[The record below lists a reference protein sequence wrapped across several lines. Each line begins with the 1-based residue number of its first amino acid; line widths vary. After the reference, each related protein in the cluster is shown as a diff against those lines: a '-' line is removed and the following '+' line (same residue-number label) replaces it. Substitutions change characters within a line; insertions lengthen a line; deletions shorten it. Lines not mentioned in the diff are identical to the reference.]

1 MKSVQ
6 ALTSEL
12 IDYAG
17 LFPPAELSMRRAVES
32 YADYVA
38 GPDSSSLGRFI
49 LPSSRME
56 EFETEAKIFLPR
68 SKNVAP
74 WRISALVSGDVTG
87 TAQRLLKFNCEHWTG
102 SELGHAVVDAIEMKI
117 GQPDEIRAES
127 AGIPPS
133 FVGYFEV
140 PLDDNLDRAIA
151 EVRRAGARA
160 KVRTGGVTAN
170 AFLSAAQVLRFL
182 RTSFAAGVSFKAT
195 AGLHHPV
202 RSAYPFTYEPD
213 SERGMMF
220 GFLNVFLAAA
230 LLRGGA
236 DDESVLALL
245 GETDGASFHFS
256 DAGLNWR
263 ERFISTAEIT
273 ETRRSFAISFGSCS
287 FREPV
292 DELKQLTAGVALA

>member
-17 LFPPAELSMRRAVES
+17 LFPPAELSMRRAVQS
-32 YADYVA
+32 YADYAA

-49 LPSSRME
+49 LPFSRLAD
-56 EFETEAKIFLPR
+56 FEAEAREFLPKGER
-68 SKNVAP
+68 VAP
-74 WRISALVSGDVTG
+74 WRISALASGDVSGAVQT
-87 TAQRLLKFNCEHWTG
+87 LLKFNCEHWAG
-102 SELGHAVVDAIEMKI
+102 SELGHAVVDTIEIKVTEP
-117 GQPDEIRAES
+117 GETHAAT

-133 FVGYFEV
+133 FAAYVEV
-140 PLDDNLDRAIA
+140 PLDDTLDRAIA

-160 KVRTGGVTAN
+160 KMRTGGVTAN
-170 AFLSAAQVLRFL
+170 VFPFAAQVLRFL
-182 RTSFAAGVSFKAT
+182 NVSFAAGISFKAT

-202 RSAYPFTYEPD
+202 RSAYPLTYEPD
-213 SERGMMF
+213 GERGVMF

-230 LLRGGA
+230 LVHGGA
-236 DDESVLALL
+236 GDDSVLALL

-256 DAGLNWR
+256 DAGVNWR

-273 ETRRSFAISFGSCS
+273 ETRRSFALSFGSCS

-292 DELKQLTAGVALA
+292 DELKQLTVQAAGV